1 MANLFEG
8 EFKAVGVKES
18 LQSKEGKAG
27 GKGPEISAQFK
38 VQEGEKGTDDRGKE
52 VSVGNKT
59 LTWYATLTENTRDRI
74 EEGLKNFG
82 MKDAWVKAF
91 LDKAEGGQFGSVK
104 NPKCGFGDVVGSL
117 SVEIDEYQGKKK
129 SKVQWLNSADGGSRK
144 RMDEIDLE
152 VEDDDDDDSGSGD
165 APDWQRE

>member
-59 LTWYATLTENTRDRI
+59 LTWYATLTENTRGRI

-82 MKDAWVKAF
+82 GPVF
-91 LDKAEGGQFGSVK
+91 FVPVPRGTELPGPRPRPTEGTDGRDGS
-104 NPKCGFGDVVGSL
+104 D
-117 SVEIDEYQGKKK
+117 
-129 SKVQWLNSADGGSRK
+129 DGVHG
-144 RMDEIDLE
+144 
-152 VEDDDDDDSGSGD
+152 
-165 APDWQRE
+165 APW

>member
-1 MANLFEG
+1 MANLHEG
-8 EFKAVGVKES
+8 EYKAIGVKES

-27 GKGPEISAQFK
+27 GKGPEINAQFK
-38 VQEGEKGTDDRGKE
+38 IQEGEHGTDERGAK
-52 VSVGNKT
+52 VSVGGKT
-59 LTWYATLTENTRDRI
+59 LTWYATLTEKTRDRI

-117 SVEIDEYQGKKK
+117 SVEIDEYLGKKK
-129 SKVQWLNSADGGSRK
+129 SKIQWLNAADGGGRNK

-152 VEDDDDDDSGSGD
+152 VEGDEEEGSD
-165 APDWQRE
+165 APDWQKE